1 MSSDPVISVRNLGK
15 CYEIYQSPR
24 DRLKQALFP
33 PLARAVG
40 LAPKS
45 YFREFWA
52 LKDLSFEIRP
62 GETFGIIGKNGSG
75 KSTLLQILAGILTP
89 TEGELSVHGRV
100 AALLELGSGFNPDFT
115 GRENVFLNGQILGL
129 TEKEIASRYEAIAAF
144 ADIGDF
150 INQPVKTYSS
160 GMFLRLAFSVQAH
173 IDASIVIVDEALA
186 VGDVF
191 FRQKCYARME
201 QLKAS
206 GAAILLVSHSMPDIE
221 QYCDRALVLDKGRQ
235 EFLGSPVE
243 ASKLY
248 YMLEQLPNGI
258 GVRPDT
264 LALRDAGQN
273 SPAYDVDEEFWG
285 VTLND
290 NHVPERQITSGSA
303 RCIAAR
309 VLGEDGLPKFY
320 FKQGEEAVFEYAFS
334 FNERD
339 GVPICG
345 LVLRNERGIIVYGKN
360 SWQADQA
367 DPIGKLESASNVIS
381 CRHSVWLNLA
391 PGEYVFDVALACVNR
406 ATWQGRKHISHE
418 EMSMMYR
425 DLCHA
430 PDSGIF
436 SIGFKTENGTSILT
450 HHGVADLPTKLRVA
464 SRVSEQA

>member
-24 DRLKQALFP
+24 DRLKQVLFP

-40 LAPKS
+40 LTSKR

-52 LKDLSFEIRP
+52 LKDLSFEIRT

-89 TEGELSVHGRV
+89 TEGEVSVHGRV

-206 GAAILLVSHSMPDIE
+206 GAAILLVSHSMSDIE
-221 QYCDRALVLDKGRQ
+221 QYCDRALVLNSGQ
-235 EFLGSPVE
+235 MEFLGAAVE
-243 ASKLY
+243 ASKIY
-248 YMLEQLPNGI
+248 YLLERSTNAVGTHVTVVTSPDASTGQDDMLEDEI
-258 GVRPDT
+258 AGVE
-264 LALRDAGQN
+264 
-273 SPAYDVDEEFWG
+273 PA
-285 VTLND
+285 
-290 NHVPERQITSGSA
+290 RQITNGKA
-303 RCIAAR
+303 RCLSVSLTDRAGTQR
-309 VLGEDGLPKFY
+309 GTFQ
-320 FKQGEEAVFEYAFS
+320 QGEEAVFRYAFQNQDS
-334 FNERD
+334 ND
-339 GVPICG
+339 VPICG
-345 LVLRNERGIIVYGKN
+345 LIIRNERGIIVYGKN
-360 SWQADQA
+360 SWQVPDLDAHA
-367 DPIGKLESASNVIS
+367 MPLRGRIA
-381 CRHSVWLNLA
+381 CRQSVRLDLA
-391 PGEYVFDVALACVNR
+391 PGDYVYEVGIASISAEAWR
-406 ATWQGRKHISHE
+406 RRSQISHD
-418 EMSMMYR
+418 EMSSLYEN
-425 DLCHA
+425 LCQVPEA
-430 PDSGIF
+430 GSFSVRLQQRGGISF
-436 SIGFKTENGTSILT
+436 LT
-450 HHGVADLPTKLRVA
+450 HHGVADLPTSLRLQILQVPESA
-464 SRVSEQA
+464 G